1 MLYRVACGFTG
12 EWRSCLTASS
22 DVKELIPEFYQPAV
36 SLFLRND
43 LQLELGVRQDG
54 SAVRYTPRTD
64 SPFH

>member
-1 MLYRVACGFTG
+1 M
-12 EWRSCLTASS
+12 
-22 DVKELIPEFYQPAV
+22 KELIPEFYQPAV